1 MEIIINVFIA
11 ILNLAAILVI
21 YKSLSH
27 IEMKNRILLII
38 IGEMLMYIILFIIYG
53 ISSTDIDETI
63 VNSSRQIMIFTFL
76 PINVIGIELPLLLT
90 LKKFQQKDIKEE
102 IFKKRMLFSLI
113 ISIIILIIEFCY
125 IKDLQRGMNEFIDL
139 NSINRTN

>member
-11 ILNLAAILVI
+11 ILNFAAILVI

-125 IKDLQRGMNEFIDL
+125 IKDLQRGVNEFIDL

>member
-11 ILNLAAILVI
+11 ILNFAAILVI

-125 IKDLQRGMNEFIDL
+125 IKDLQIGMNEFIDL

>member
-11 ILNLAAILVI
+11 ILNFAAILVI

-90 LKKFQQKDIKEE
+90 LKKLQQKDIKEE

>member
-11 ILNLAAILVI
+11 ILNFAAILVI
-21 YKSLSH
+21 YKSLSN

-102 IFKKRMLFSLI
+102 ILKKRMLFSLI

-125 IKDLQRGMNEFIDL
+125 IKDLQRGMNELIDL

>member
-21 YKSLSH
+21 YKSLRH
-27 IEMKNRILLII
+27 IEMKSRILLII

-125 IKDLQRGMNEFIDL
+125 IKDLQRGMNELIDL

>member
-11 ILNLAAILVI
+11 ILNFAAILVI

-76 PINVIGIELPLLLT
+76 PINVVGIELPLLLT

-125 IKDLQRGMNEFIDL
+125 IKDLQRGMNELIDL

>member
-11 ILNLAAILVI
+11 ILNFAAILVI

-125 IKDLQRGMNEFIDL
+125 IKDLQRGMNELIDL

>member
-11 ILNLAAILVI
+11 ILNFAAILVI

-125 IKDLQRGMNEFIDL
+125 IKDLQRGMNELIDL
-139 NSINRTN
+139 NSINKTN

>member
-11 ILNLAAILVI
+11 ILNFAAILVI

>member
-11 ILNLAAILVI
+11 ILNFAAILVI

-125 IKDLQRGMNEFIDL
+125 IKDLQRGMNELIEL

>member
-11 ILNLAAILVI
+11 ILNFAAILVI

-102 IFKKRMLFSLI
+102 ILKKRMLFSLI

-125 IKDLQRGMNEFIDL
+125 IKDLQRGMNELIDL

>member
-11 ILNLAAILVI
+11 ILNFAAILVI

-53 ISSTDIDETI
+53 ISSTHIDETI

-125 IKDLQRGMNEFIDL
+125 IKDLQRGMNELIDL

>member
-11 ILNLAAILVI
+11 ILNFAAILVI
-21 YKSLSH
+21 YKSFSH

-125 IKDLQRGMNEFIDL
+125 IKDLQRGMNELIDL

>member
-27 IEMKNRILLII
+27 IEMKSRILLII